1 MLKLVIKAVR
11 LEVDFRPLF
20 KFILMMVVL
29 LA

>member
-1 MLKLVIKAVR
+1 MLKLVTKAVW
-11 LEVDFRPLF
+11 LEVDLRPLF